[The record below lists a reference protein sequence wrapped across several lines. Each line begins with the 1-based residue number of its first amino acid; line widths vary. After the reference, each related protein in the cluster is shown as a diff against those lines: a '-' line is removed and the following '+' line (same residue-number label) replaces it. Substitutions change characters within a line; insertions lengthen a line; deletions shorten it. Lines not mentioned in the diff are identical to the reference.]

1 LMGLLSFLFPASTS
15 AQEAH
20 EALKLREAVLIDVR
34 EPREWKAGRAPGSRN
49 VPLSRLGVRIGEL
62 SPDRRYIV
70 VCRSG
75 SRSRSATA
83 QLRKAGLD
91 AVNLKGGMHGWQRAG
106 LPLEPRKARIV

>member
-1 LMGLLSFLFPASTS
+1 MGLLSLLFPEWTS

-20 EALKLREAVLIDVR
+20 EALKLRQAVLIDVR
-34 EPREWKAGRAPGSRN
+34 EPREWKAGHAPGAKSL
-49 VPLSRLGVRIGEL
+49 PLSNLSARVGEL
-62 SPDRRYIV
+62 SPDHRYIV

-83 QLRKAGLD
+83 QLRKAGFD
-91 AVNLKGGMHGWQRAG
+91 AVNLKGGMRGWRRAG

>member
-1 LMGLLSFLFPASTS
+1 MGLLSFLFPASTS
-15 AQEAH
+15 PQDAH
-20 EALKLREAVLIDVR
+20 EALKLRQAVLIDVR
-34 EPREWKAGRAPGSRN
+34 EPREWKAGHAPGARN
-49 VPLSRLGVRIGEL
+49 LPLSRLGARIGEL
-62 SPDRRYIV
+62 SPDRSYIV

-75 SRSRSATA
+75 SRSRSAAA